1 MPSNDNKDSQKSNTH
16 QIKRILHW
24 FLEGNYVVW
33 DGRQIEEQL
42 VMPFL
47 YGDLWQQMEFE
58 HRRLFHMQVSWLH
71 IKQPKRLNSIS
82 SPPLAFSITLE
93 EESISGRKF

>member
-1 MPSNDNKDSQKSNTH
+1 MMPSNDNKDSQKSNTH

-42 VMPFL
+42 VMTFL
-47 YGDLWQQMEFE
+47 SGDLWQRMEFE
-58 HRRLFHMQVSWLH
+58 HRQLFHMQVFWLH
-71 IKQPKRLNSIS
+71 IEQRDECILYPARPWLLVL
-82 SPPLAFSITLE
+82 P
-93 EESISGRKF
+93 